1 MEYKKSRQIKSVMP
15 LTVAI
20 PQQFDNI
27 LLGKLKSKSHK
38 GIIKVSTVKS
48 QSFNDSNFCMS
59 RTFFLM
65 IL

>member
-15 LTVAI
+15 LTVEI

-38 GIIKVSTVKS
+38 GIIKVSAVKS
-48 QSFNDSNFCMS
+48 QSFNDGNFCMS
-59 RTFFLM
+59 RTFF
-65 IL
+65 